1 MSEHRSL
8 GFLAFISLPSLS
20 LAMAFGVN
28 NPNLY
33 HLVLTRLVEDGSID
47 SSLLNSLL
55 GTIGIVGL
63 ITSGIAQPVVGLFSD
78 RTRSRIGRR
87 FPYMFLGAGLMMAA
101 LLWEVNAASF
111 LTLVLAS
118 IVVNF
123 ALSAVQSPLHAMLP
137 DHVPNSQHGLA
148 SGLKTVLELVGVIAA
163 GAVVWLLLGQ
173 RSYPEVVVLLLGA
186 LLVCSILASF
196 WTVPAEII
204 KPRRLSVIQ
213 RYLQR
218 HSASRWRVVL
228 VLVNKRRRRL
238 FRQKAFM
245 WWLVHRTF
253 LFGAFGILGKFT
265 ISYLTDV
272 FGFSADSAR
281 ALQGQL
287 IVILGV
293 LIMAT
298 PVLSGYLSDR
308 IGRRRIIVLA
318 AMLASLST
326 FVISQTSSLNLAIVM
341 MAITG
346 IGTAI
351 FFTVG
356 WAMVTN
362 IVPSRQAG
370 FYMGITNIAT
380 SFGSML
386 GLSGG
391 FVVDYVNNVRNSTTA
406 GYMVLLLM
414 ASLFYFLSGF
424 AIYQTTDKPVASSH
438 AIPETITAT

>member
-1 MSEHRSL
+1 MSDHRSL
-8 GFLAFISLPSLS
+8 NFLTSISLPSLS
-20 LAMAFGVN
+20 LAIAFGVN
-28 NPNLY
+28 SPNLY
-33 HLVLTRLVEDGSID
+33 HLVLTRLAEDGAIE
-47 SSLLNSLL
+47 SSQLNSLL

-63 ITSGIAQPVVGLFSD
+63 ITSGIAQPLVGLFSD
-78 RTRSRIGRR
+78 RTHSRLGRR
-87 FPYMFLGAGLMMAA
+87 FPYMFFGGSLMVVAM
-101 LLWEVNAASF
+101 LWEVNATSF
-111 LTLVLAS
+111 ATLVLAS
-118 IVVNF
+118 VVVNF
-123 ALSAVQSPLHAMLP
+123 SLSAVQSPVHAMLP

-148 SGLKTVLELVGVIAA
+148 SGLKTVLELVGVIAG
-163 GAVVWLLLGQ
+163 GAIVWLLLGEQ
-173 RSYPEVVVLLLGA
+173 NYPELVVLVLG
-186 LLVCSILASF
+186 LIMLVSVLVAF
-196 WTVPAEII
+196 WVVPAE
-204 KPRRLSVIQ
+204 KNNPQRLSTVQ

-218 HSASRWRVVL
+218 HPSPRWHIYLALAVKRGQQL
-228 VLVNKRRRRL
+228 TRRRT
-238 FRQKAFM
+238 FT

-308 IGRRRIIVLA
+308 FGRRRMIIVAGIL
-318 AMLASLST
+318 SSFST
-326 FVISQTSSLNLAIVM
+326 FVISQTSSLSIAVVM

-356 WAMVTN
+356 WALVTN
-362 IVPSRQAG
+362 IVPTRQAG

-391 FVVDYVNNVRNSTTA
+391 FVVDHINNVKNSTTA
-406 GYMVLLLM
+406 GYMVLLMM
-414 ASLFYFLSGF
+414 ASLFYFLSAL
-424 AIYQTTDKPVASSH
+424 AIYQTTDQPTVASRH
-438 AIPETITAT
+438 IPETITAT